1 MPGMSKKRS
10 AERNAERNKP
20 MRVFITLFFS
30 IGCLIGLV
38 FLYYSSFPV
47 GFSLVVSLVLL
58 VVSGQAIM
66 KANGL
71 EGAYGVYMLKSK
83 RGLGFIDWLAR
94 KGGSFWEGMADW
106 GAVLS
111 FGLMSYLIFDR
122 RIGKKTLILGLA
134 AIAVMVLVILPN
146 MWLILSFLNIPGVNL
161 PKFSGPGFLQLGFS
175 YAILALLVISIF
187 GGVLLFMIALLGFSA
202 FDILYTILS
211 AVSKAVVTGN
221 TSSYANL
228 SSQVPGIAPIIPGLT
243 LPLFSGILA
252 LAVVLVVHEFSHGI
266 LARVSKIKLKS
277 MGILPFGIIPVG
289 AFVEP
294 DEKQVE
300 KLEKRK
306 QNGIFVAGVSSN
318 FIMTFLFFA
327 LTALMIIY
335 AIPVFFKQGVVIAGT
350 VQGYPAYGVIK
361 TGSVINSWNGYPV
374 NSIESVDYAARNF
387 TPYAIVRVSTNKG
400 NYTFD
405 TNATGKIGVLVQQS
419 EIPKSG
425 GALPGV
431 VDFLYS
437 FFVITFVLNFFVG
450 GMNLLPLPAFDGW
463 RVYKNRIKSKKKL
476 HILGWL
482 MIIAIIVLMLP
493 WIWIL

>member
-1 MPGMSKKRS
+1 MPGMPKKRS
-10 AERNAERNKP
+10 AEKNAERNKL

-47 GFSLVVSLVLL
+47 WFSLVVSLILL

-94 KGGSFWEGMADW
+94 NGGSFWEGMADW

-111 FGLMSYLIFDR
+111 FGLMSYIIFDR

-161 PKFSGPGFLQLGFS
+161 PKFSGPGFLQLEFS

-221 TSSYANL
+221 TSGYANL

-335 AIPVFFKQGVVIAGT
+335 VIPVFFKQGVVIAGT

-387 TPYAIVRVSTNKG
+387 TPYAIVRVSTNRG
-400 NYTFD
+400 NYTFN

-463 RVYKNRIKSKKKL
+463 RVYKNRIKSKKRL